1 MRHRCW
7 GSGFP
12 EDRLGS
18 FREARVALSAGVA
31 CWRGLGTVQCTKV
44 GIYCQPTRPTAGDG
58 DCVLHE
64 GRDLLGEGW
73 VYWMGVGGSCSVDN
87 PWPVDPDLRGVGT
100 VAVLR
105 SPFAG

>member
-31 CWRGLGTVQCTKV
+31 CWRGLGTVYCTKV
-44 GIYCQPTRPTAGDG
+44 GIYWGRVGCTGWGSGVRAVWITLDQWIPTLVEWRAATG
-58 DCVLHE
+58 
-64 GRDLLGEGW
+64 
-73 VYWMGVGGSCSVDN
+73 
-87 PWPVDPDLRGVGT
+87 
-100 VAVLR
+100 
-105 SPFAG
+105 

>member
-18 FREARVALSAGVA
+18 FREARVALSAGGVYRR
-31 CWRGLGTVQCTKV
+31 CLL
-44 GIYCQPTRPTAGDG
+44 AGSG

-64 GRDLLGEGW
+64 GRDLL
-73 VYWMGVGGSCSVDN
+73 SAHATDS
-87 PWPVDPDLRGVGT
+87 R
-100 VAVLR
+100 
-105 SPFAG
+105 